1 MSMFLHR
8 IKIRHF
14 VLLALSLIS
23 ALTGYAEDRI
33 LFRDDF
39 VTLADWEPLEFPKIK
54 RHTIYGIQDQGDDRG
69 LVAESTNAASALVH
83 KQSFDVTQ
91 YSTIRWQWKV
101 DNVYAEGNYREKSGE
116 DYPLRVYVFFEYDPQ
131 TAPFGMKITYGL
143 AKTVYGRY
151 PPHSSVNYIWANRA
165 EETEPAKSPYTDR
178 SIMIP
183 LQSGPENTGRWM
195 EQTVNVLNDYRQAF
209 GEDPPKK
216 AFLAIMND
224 SDNTGGSAVSHIRFI
239 EVRK

>member
-1 MSMFLHR
+1 
-8 IKIRHF
+8 
-14 VLLALSLIS
+14 
-23 ALTGYAEDRI
+23 
-33 LFRDDF
+33 
-39 VTLADWEPLEFPKIK
+39 
-54 RHTIYGIQDQGDDRG
+54 
-69 LVAESTNAASALVH
+69 
-83 KQSFDVTQ
+83 
-91 YSTIRWQWKV
+91 
-101 DNVYAEGNYREKSGE
+101 VYAAGNYREKSGD

-131 TAPFGMKITYGL
+131 TAPLGMKITYGL
-143 AKTVYGRY
+143 AKTIYGRY

-165 EETEPAKSPYTDR
+165 EETEPVKSPYTDR

-183 LQSGPENTGRWM
+183 LQSGPENAGRWM

-239 EVRK
+239 EVQK